1 MVQQTHQPKNPL
13 KVIKSPFLNSR
24 CPKFILDINITQSLY
39 SIAYILNSQRTLNM
53 ADLPSLLL
61 VDDDPLISE
70 SLTFVLKDSF
80 TVYAVHTREEA
91 KRLLYTLPVLPDLA
105 LVDLGLPPNPHNPE
119 EGFALVSELLT
130 FNSLIKTLIL
140 SGQDT
145 SENVRHALTLG
156 AADFIPKP
164 CDMELLKARL
174 KHQLMILEA
183 ERQFQIKPQT
193 QQKECG
199 LIGQSTAM
207 ETLQAQIQQFANSP
221 FSVLMQG
228 ESGTGKELVAQCLH
242 TQSQRADAPC
252 LIVNCAAFT
261 TELLEAQLFGHAK
274 GAFTGASSAR
284 SGFFEEATQGS
295 LILDEIGEMPLALQS
310 KLLRVLENGEY
321 YRLGETKVRQSN
333 ARIIASTNRDLRDE
347 VMKGNFRGDLY
358 HRLSVL
364 AVKVPP
370 LRDRDEDKVLLLKHF
385 QNFYADMGTL
395 FQLDEP
401 AKQCW
406 RDYGFPGNIRELRNI
421 VIRLGAKYP
430 KQVVNKNQLEEELE
444 TNLTSEPSYDEDSEQ
459 AITQQINKG
468 GFALDEVLLEWER
481 RYINAALKIS
491 QGNLSQAARILG
503 INRTTL
509 YSKMQRLSK
518 SGMGNW

>member
-1 MVQQTHQPKNPL
+1 
-13 KVIKSPFLNSR
+13 
-24 CPKFILDINITQSLY
+24 
-39 SIAYILNSQRTLNM
+39 M

-61 VDDDPLISE
+61 VDDDQLISE
-70 SLTFVLKDSF
+70 SLSFVLNDSF
-80 TVYAVHTREEA
+80 TVYAVATREEA

-105 LVDLGLPPNPHNPE
+105 LVDLGLPPNPHSPE
-119 EGFALVSELLT
+119 EGFTLVSELLT
-130 FNSLIKTLIL
+130 FNPFIKILIL
-140 SGQDT
+140 SGQDIL
-145 SENVRHALTLG
+145 ENVRHALTLG
-156 AADFIPKP
+156 AVDFIPKP

-174 KHQLMILEA
+174 KHQLYILKA
-183 ERQFQIKPQT
+183 ERIKPQAKE
-193 QQKECG
+193 KECG
-199 LIGQSTAM
+199 LIGQSAAM
-207 ETLQAQIQQFANSP
+207 ETLRAQIQQFANSP
-221 FSVLMQG
+221 FSVLIQG

-295 LILDEIGEMPLALQS
+295 LILDEIGEMPLPLQS

-333 ARIIASTNRDLRDE
+333 ARIIASTNRDLREE
-347 VMKGNFRGDLY
+347 VMKGNFRSDLY

-364 AVKVPP
+364 TVKVPP
-370 LRDRDEDKVLLLKHF
+370 LRERDEDKELLLKHF
-385 QNFYADMGTL
+385 QDFYVEMGTS
-395 FQLDEP
+395 FQLDEE
-401 AKQCW
+401 AKQSW
-406 RDYGFPGNIRELRNI
+406 NDYTFPGNIRELRNI
-421 VIRLGAKYP
+421 IIRLGAKYS
-430 KQVVNKNQLEEELE
+430 KLVVNKSQLEDELE
-444 TNLTSEPSYDEDSEQ
+444 TNLNSEPNYDADSDQ
-459 AITQQINKG
+459 ALIQQLNKG
-468 GFALDEVLLEWER
+468 GFSLDEMLLDWER

-518 SGMGNW
+518 SGMGSW

>member
-1 MVQQTHQPKNPL
+1 
-13 KVIKSPFLNSR
+13 
-24 CPKFILDINITQSLY
+24 
-39 SIAYILNSQRTLNM
+39 M

-80 TVYAVHTREEA
+80 TVYAVPTREEA

-119 EGFALVSELLT
+119 EGFTLVSELLT
-130 FNSLIKTLIL
+130 FNPLIKTLIL

-145 SENVRHALTLG
+145 SENVQHALTLG

-174 KHQLMILEA
+174 KHQLMILDA
-183 ERQFQIKPQT
+183 ERRVKPQIE
-193 QQKECG
+193 QKECG

-207 ETLQAQIQQFANSP
+207 ETLRAQIQQFANSP
-221 FSVLMQG
+221 FSVLIQG

-242 TQSQRADAPC
+242 SQSQREKAPC

-274 GAFTGASSAR
+274 GAFTGAASAR

-295 LILDEIGEMPLALQS
+295 LILDEIGEMPLPLQS

-364 AVKVPP
+364 TVKVPP
-370 LRDRDEDKVLLLKHF
+370 LRERSEDKALLLKHF
-385 QNFYADMGTL
+385 QDFYADMGTL
-395 FQLDEP
+395 FQLDEE

-406 RDYGFPGNIRELRNI
+406 KEYGFPGNIRELRNI
-421 VIRLGAKYP
+421 VIRLGAKYS
-430 KQVVNKNQLEEELE
+430 KQLVKKSQLEEELE
-444 TNLTSEPSYDEDSEQ
+444 TNLTSNQNFDADSEQ
-459 AITQQINKG
+459 AIIQQINKG
-468 GFALDEVLLEWER
+468 DFALDEVLLDWER
-481 RYINAALKIS
+481 RYINAALKTT

-518 SGMGNW
+518 SGLGNW